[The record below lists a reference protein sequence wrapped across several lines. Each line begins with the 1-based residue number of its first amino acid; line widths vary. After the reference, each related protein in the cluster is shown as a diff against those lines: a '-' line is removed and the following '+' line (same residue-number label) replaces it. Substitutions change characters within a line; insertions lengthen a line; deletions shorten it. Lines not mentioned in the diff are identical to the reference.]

1 MGSKVKSIPF
11 ATYDLAV
18 YLPGG
23 FLILSFLNLI
33 VLKSFGVDLPFRELS
48 DSFSGETKSV
58 SLSFLLDVILV
69 ISMSYLIGH
78 LASFVSSYIIEKF
91 VHFWLGV
98 PANVYLDILDLR
110 DDQSPRVVFQN
121 QLKKARKNFF
131 ARETLLVHMVVSV
144 AQAPAAL
151 ILIVYYI
158 VKPFGFYTPK
168 IPRGVKEKAAENLAT
183 AGFPDAIIRDSR
195 WDKLLEHYTANHCPQ
210 AYQRLYNYLVIYGAL
225 RMIALIG
232 LMICWYLPLS
242 TAFNIIVSEGSFSFE
257 WIGFSFWDFV
267 ICFFIAPSIYVLCL
281 MAFSKFNRR
290 FFEES
295 LFAVAMNGHCQTS

>member
-23 FLILSFLNLI
+23 FLILSFLNL
-33 VLKSFGVDLPFRELS
+33 VFLKNFGVDFPFRELS
-48 DSFSGETKSV
+48 NSFANEGNSV

-69 ISMSYLIGH
+69 ISISYLIGH
-78 LASFVSSYIIEKF
+78 LASFISSYVIEKF
-91 VHFWLGV
+91 VHFWLGF

-110 DDQSPRVVFQN
+110 VDESPREVFRS
-121 QLKKARKNFF
+121 QLERARKNFF
-131 ARETLLVHMVVSV
+131 ARETLLVHMVISV
-144 AQAPAAL
+144 AQAPAIL
-151 ILIVYYI
+151 ILIICYI
-158 VKPFGFYTPK
+158 FKPFGFYTPK
-168 IPRGVKEKAAENLAT
+168 IPKGVKEKAAENLKT
-183 AGFPDAIIRDSR
+183 AGFPDAIVRDSR
-195 WDKLLEHYTANHCPQ
+195 WDKLLEHYTANHCPL

-242 TAFNIIVSEGSFSFE
+242 TAFNINISEGLFSLQ
-257 WIGFSFWDFV
+257 WAGFSCWNFV
-267 ICFFIAPSIYVLCL
+267 ICFLIVPSIYVLSL

-295 LFAVAMNGHCQTS
+295 LFAVAMNGHSQTS